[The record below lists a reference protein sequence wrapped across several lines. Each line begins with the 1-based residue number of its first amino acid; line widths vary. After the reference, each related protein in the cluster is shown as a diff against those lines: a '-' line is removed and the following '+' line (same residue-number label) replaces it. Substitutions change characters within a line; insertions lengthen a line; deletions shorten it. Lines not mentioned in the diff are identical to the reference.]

1 MTTETHDEQRGTMQN
16 WLYLSLAIVFEIVGT
31 MANKLSDGMTRK
43 GPTVVVVVCYVAC
56 FFLFSR
62 AIRTIELG
70 TAYAVWSG
78 VGMAALAVIGA
89 TTFGDTVTPRKILSL
104 LLIVAGVVGLNLG
117 GGKAP

>member
-1 MTTETHDEQRGTMQN
+1 MQN

-56 FFLFSR
+56 FFLFSK

-89 TTFGDTVTPRKILSL
+89 MAFGDTVTPRKILSL
-104 LLIVAGVVGLNLG
+104 LLIIAGVVGLNLG